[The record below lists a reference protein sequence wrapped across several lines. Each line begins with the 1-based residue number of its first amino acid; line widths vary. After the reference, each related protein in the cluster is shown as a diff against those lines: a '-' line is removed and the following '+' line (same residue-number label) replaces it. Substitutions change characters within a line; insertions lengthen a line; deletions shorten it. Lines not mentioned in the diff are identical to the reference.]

1 VSAPCRVSF
10 HLLILSNSSALFVF
24 YETISFSKIIIQ
36 AFAPYLRM
44 GRVQVL
50 WIFNS
55 VFRNKSLDL
64 EGLLCAEYARFAVI
78 ILECMSV
85 HIFISIS

>member
-1 VSAPCRVSF
+1 
-10 HLLILSNSSALFVF
+10 
-24 YETISFSKIIIQ
+24 
-36 AFAPYLRM
+36 M
-44 GRVQVL
+44 GRIQVL

-85 HIFISIS
+85 HIFISTA